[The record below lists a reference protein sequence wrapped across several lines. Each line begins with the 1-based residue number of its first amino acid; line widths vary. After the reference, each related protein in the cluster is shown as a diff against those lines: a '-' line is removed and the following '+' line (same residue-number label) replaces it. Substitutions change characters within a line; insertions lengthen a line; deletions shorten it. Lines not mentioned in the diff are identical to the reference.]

1 MPLDPTDQRADP
13 SGIVEFFD
21 VPTGSAFDVAPERAI
36 AFFKAKGLQPTFSYA
51 DMLGEAHDHAFTVAK
66 MMDVDLLGQLRA
78 SLDSAMANGTPF
90 REWADSITPIL
101 QASGWWGRKEVVDP
115 MTGKVVVAQL
125 GSPSRLETI
134 FRTNM
139 QSAYAAGH
147 WQEIEAQKDI
157 APYLMYDAVDD
168 FRTRPLHAS
177 WDRTVLKVDHPWW
190 QSHYPPNGWNCR
202 CGVIQLSGDEL
213 AALGMKPDVEAP
225 NDGEYTWTNPR
236 TGEKVKVPNG
246 IDPGFD
252 RHAGKSYLDSLK
264 ALLAEKAA
272 NLAASMKAA
281 LAEAQKVTEA
291 ASLAARENALALQ
304 ARANAAADAALARAK
319 ALAEQKA
326 KEAAA
331 AAKVELI
338 ATGKVTDVGAGYLK
352 KAYAYVSKQPGW
364 AAKNPVDQLAEIEAK
379 AAADKLKTETAS
391 KLSIYKKAILEG
403 KIPAPGLVKALKSLP
418 EADQQA
424 FLAKVDAEKAA
435 IEAKKK
441 AEAEAAAAAA
451 AAAAKKAKASEA
463 AKKAAATKA
472 AKKAAAAAAQQTQ
485 PPAAAVVI
493 PPAGTPPNPNALTL
507 IGRKTKGATP
517 GAFYQD
523 TETGQK
529 WLLKFPDSEDNAR
542 NEVLAGKLYE
552 LAGVEVPELHVV
564 RFEGRVALASRL
576 IDDIQEAGADRLRAT
591 PSVLDGF
598 GVDAWLANWDSI
610 GLNFDNTVLRGG
622 RAIRIDVGGAMRYR
636 ATGGLKGSDWRD
648 DVLEIDTM
656 RNRDTAPQAARVFG
670 AMTQAQLESAVSRVL
685 RVSDDDIRATVE
697 RYGPL
702 DARERAALAG
712 RLIARKRY
720 LAERFP
726 NAVERPDPPA
736 PVRGAGERV
745 TDAELRAIAES
756 RSNGYGLAV
765 DGPDLE
771 DQMLVVNH
779 WTTAQGRAMTRAWS
793 KVRPA
798 IGEKLLEKI
807 RDAVST
813 PDGLL
818 SVRLLEWRSS
828 ALTAIKGVNK
838 RATEGVNYEQ
848 KDLDR
853 LDAAISEG
861 DKARSALRKALDVAD
876 ADGAAELRAQI
887 ALIDEW
893 LPKLQAARAAAA
905 TTKKAQKIPGVF
917 KGAVDEVGYRRR
929 TEANRPAPKITWSR
943 STTMEAEAM
952 RVERGHAKATDKA
965 VRVPGVQ
972 EVYEARLP
980 DGTRVRFVPATPGN
994 AQAMRNVLYIDVP
1007 GADRAAVERAFDML
1021 AELGVDA
1028 RRATDVDRQVLYLN
1042 QFAAL
1047 RLAADR
1053 AKLRAFLELDTQLSG
1068 EALVREK
1075 VKRLRDATG
1084 VNVEQSRG
1092 WKDVSGQRQAFG
1104 HGRAYNTRPD
1114 LDTPEFAAFERK
1126 YSVYHN
1132 PLGLS
1137 IAGGQRE
1144 GVGNHLLRI
1153 VNGGGTAASQA
1164 DRVRRGIFNGDGSS
1178 VDSDFRT
1185 GGADYFFTR
1194 IKSRTRKQ
1202 GPGFYWK
1209 ARVLRRMDA
1218 ITYDNDHFGN
1228 TSEHY
1233 LQGRLGQTVDS
1244 MVSAA
1249 RSSTNE
1255 TIFKGGLSVFDD
1267 LDYVVVYTLDERRRL
1282 IDALREA
1289 GYSKW
1294 PDGRD
1299 LGDVIK
1305 VGKGD

>member
-1 MPLDPTDQRADP
+1 MPLDPTDRRADP
-13 SGIVEFFD
+13 SGIVEYFD
-21 VPTGSAFDVAPERAI
+21 IPTGSAFDVAPERAI
-36 AFFKAKGLQPTFSYA
+36 AFFKAKGLKPTFSYA

-157 APYLMYDAVDD
+157 APYLMYDAIDD

-177 WDRTVLKVDHPWW
+177 WDRTVLQVDHPWW

-202 CGVIQLSGDEL
+202 CGVIQLSVEEL
-213 AALGMKPDVEAP
+213 EALGMKPDVEVP

-246 IDPGFD
+246 LDPGFD
-252 RHAGKSYLDSLK
+252 HNSGKSYLAQLK
-264 ALLAEKAA
+264 KLLAEKIAA
-272 NLAASMKAA
+272 LTASQKAAVAEAMKA
-281 LAEAQKVTEA
+281 VEA
-291 ASLAARENALALQ
+291 ASLAARENALAMQ
-304 ARANAAADAALARAK
+304 ARANAAADAALERAK
-319 ALAEQKA
+319 AIAEQKA

-338 ATGKVTDVGAGYLK
+338 ASGNVTDVGAGYLK
-352 KAYAYVSKQPGW
+352 KAYAYLAKQPGW
-364 AAKNPVDQLAEIEAK
+364 QSKNPIDKLADIQAK

-391 KLSIYKKAILEG
+391 KLSVYKKAILEG
-403 KIPAPGLVKALKSLP
+403 KIPPPATVKALQSLP

-472 AKKAAAAAAQQTQ
+472 AKKAAAAAAAQQAPQ
-485 PPAAAVVI
+485 AASVVV
-493 PPAGTPPNPNALTL
+493 PPAGTPPNVDSLTL

-523 TETGQK
+523 TATGQR
-529 WLLKFPDSEDNAR
+529 WLLKFPDSEDVAR

-552 LAGVEVPELHVV
+552 LAGIEVPELHVV
-564 RFEGRVALASRL
+564 KFQGRFALASRL
-576 IDDIQEAGADRLRAT
+576 IDDIQEVGADRLRAT
-591 PSVLDGF
+591 PSVLEGF

-622 RAIRIDVGGAMRYR
+622 RAIRIDVGGSLRYR
-636 ATGGLKGSDWRD
+636 ATGGLKGADWRD
-648 DVLEIDTM
+648 EVLEIDTM
-656 RNRDTAPQAARVFG
+656 RNRATAPQAARVFG
-670 AMTQAQLESAVSRVL
+670 SMTQAQLEAAVARVL
-685 RVSDDDIRATVE
+685 RISDDDIRATVE

-702 DARERAALAG
+702 DARERTKLAD

-720 LAERFP
+720 LAARFP
-726 NAVERPDPPA
+726 NAVERADPPA

-745 TDAELRAIAES
+745 TDAEMRAITES
-756 RSNGYGLAV
+756 RANGYGLAI

-779 WTTAQGRAMTRAWS
+779 WTTQSGAAMTRAWA
-793 KVRPA
+793 KVRPDLGQR
-798 IGEKLLEKI
+798 ILDQI
-807 RDAVST
+807 RKTSDQQ
-813 PDGLL
+813 P

-828 ALTAIKGVNK
+828 ALQAIKGINK
-838 RATEGVNYEQ
+838 RAGEGVNYDK
-848 KDLDR
+848 KDIDR
-853 LDAAISEG
+853 LEAAIAAGE
-861 DKARSALRKALDVAD
+861 KAKTDLTRALQADPEDATTLLDQLAIVEA
-876 ADGAAELRAQI
+876 
-887 ALIDEW
+887 W
-893 LPKLQAARAAAA
+893 LPKLRAARALAA
-905 TTKKAQKIPGVF
+905 TNKKAQRIAGTFEGVLDVVPYSVRGHAAAA
-917 KGAVDEVGYRRR
+917 K
-929 TEANRPAPKITWSR
+929 PKIAWVR
-943 STTMEAEAM
+943 SGTLNAERM
-952 RVERGHAKATDKA
+952 TVTRGHAKANGD
-965 VRVPGVQ
+965 VIGVPGIR
-972 EVYEARLP
+972 EVYEAKLA
-980 DGTRVRFVPATPGN
+980 DGTRVRFVPATGSN
-994 AQAMRNVLYIDVP
+994 ARAMQNVLYIDTK
-1007 GADRAAVERAFDML
+1007 GNDRAAVERALDLL
-1021 AELGVDA
+1021 AELGVDV
-1028 RRATDVDRQVLYLN
+1028 RRATEIDRQVLYLN

-1053 AKLRAFLELDTQLSG
+1053 EALKAFVALDSQMSG

-1075 VKRLRDATG
+1075 LKRLRNATG
-1084 VNVEQSRG
+1084 IDVTQSRG
-1092 WKDVSGQRQAFG
+1092 WKDVTGQRQAFG
-1104 HGRAYNTRPD
+1104 HGRAYSIRPD
-1114 LDTPEFAAFERK
+1114 LDTPEFAAFEREH
-1126 YSVYHN
+1126 SVYHN
-1132 PLGLS
+1132 PLGLE
-1137 IAGGQRE
+1137 IAGSRRE
-1144 GVGNHLLRI
+1144 GVGDHLLRI
-1153 VNGGGTAASQA
+1153 IEGGGTAASQA
-1164 DRVRRGIFNGDGSS
+1164 DRVRRGIFTGSGSS
-1178 VDSDFRT
+1178 VESDFST

-1194 IKSRTRKQ
+1194 IKSKGRQQ

-1218 ITYDNDHFGN
+1218 ITYDGDRFGN
-1228 TSEHY
+1228 TADHY
-1233 LQGRLGQTVDS
+1233 LQRRLGQTVDS
-1244 MVSAA
+1244 FAAAAA
-1249 RSSTNE
+1249 RPTNE
-1255 TIFKGGLSVFDD
+1255 TIFKAGLSLFDD
-1267 LDYVVVYTLDERRRL
+1267 LDYVVVYSNSERKRV
-1282 IDALREA
+1282 IDGLRAA

-1299 LGDVIK
+1299 IGDVIRVAK
-1305 VGKGD
+1305 GK